1 MEYFHYLHGH
11 DNPTYFQEH
20 VTNSYFGRYY
30 SSCSVK
36 MGRAHGQGTLVTLA
50 GDAYTGTF
58 VAGEKSGQGDMA
70 YANGDT
76 YTGEWKAN
84 EPNGQGRMVYAKTG
98 NVYTG
103 GFKKRK
109 RHGKGHMVF
118 EVADE
123 EMHLCKICYE
133 VEMDAL
139 FYDCGHVVACDEC
152 ARQVDVCPVCR
163 RNVRAVVKI
172 WKT

>member
-1 MEYFHYLHGH
+1 
-11 DNPTYFQEH
+11 
-20 VTNSYFGRYY
+20 
-30 SSCSVK
+30 

-58 VAGEKSGQGDMA
+58 VAGEKSGQGNMA